1 MFKTY
6 ETKVKICSYIESSP
20 SLKIVLSNVEVD
32 CLERQTTT
40 SPTLERSVYRALNNK
55 REIITACDRKKH
67 ISSVL
72 ELSHMFRSLI
82 TEHS

>member
-1 MFKTY
+1 M
-6 ETKVKICSYIESSP
+6 I
-20 SLKIVLSNVEVD
+20 IVSINVEVEK
-32 CLERQTTT
+32 LGRQITT
-40 SPTLERSVYRALNNK
+40 SPDLERSVYRALNNK